1 MAVKIAVGM
10 VDKASGGA
18 RIVTVNLS
26 DWAAALPTYV
36 SQG

>member
-10 VDKASGGA
+10 VDKTSGGA
-18 RIVTVNLS
+18 RIGTVNLS
-26 DWAAALPTYV
+26 DWAATLPTYV